1 MHFTITT
8 GAGDSI
14 EIHTEKQTSSSRIDV
29 TKAGE
34 AAGGNPIK
42 TNVLVH
48 GIYSVCITLLL
59 SHSSHLPKI
68 TCLGYNN
75 YSIYNNIYIFFIFL

>member
-1 MHFTITT
+1 MHFTISL

-14 EIHTEKQTSSSRIDV
+14 EIHTERQASYSRIDV
-29 TKAGE
+29 TKAEE
-34 AAGGNPIK
+34 AAGGNPMK

-48 GIYSVCITLLL
+48 DMYSVYITLPL

-68 TCLGYNN
+68 TCLGNEN
-75 YSIYNNIYIFFIFL
+75 DLI